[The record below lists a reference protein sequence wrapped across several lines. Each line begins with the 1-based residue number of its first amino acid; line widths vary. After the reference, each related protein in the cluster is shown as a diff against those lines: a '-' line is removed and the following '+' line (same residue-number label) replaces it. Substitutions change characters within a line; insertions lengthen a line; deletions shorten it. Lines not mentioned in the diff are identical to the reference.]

1 VVGGVARRQVH
12 RAILAPGAATD
23 VGATVLRI
31 SEGVRRWW
39 AGYLEREDAQV
50 HLFVGPRDDVYKCA
64 VCGETLKAG
73 QHAGSLLDNR
83 ASFI

>member
-1 VVGGVARRQVH
+1 MVGIREAVQRC
-12 RAILAPGAATD
+12 
-23 VGATVLRI
+23 
-31 SEGVRRWW
+31 W
-39 AGYLEREDAQV
+39 AGYLPREDAQV
-50 HLFVGPRDDVYKCA
+50 HLFVGPRDELSRCA

>member
-1 VVGGVARRQVH
+1 VRG
-12 RAILAPGAATD
+12 IW
-23 VGATVLRI
+23 
-31 SEGVRRWW
+31 EGVRRWW

-50 HLFVGPRDDVYKCA
+50 HLFVSPRHDVPRCA

-73 QHAGSLLDNR
+73 EHAGSLLDNR